1 MRRLLKQV
9 FIGLVSLS
17 KSITSMANAST
28 HTKCIVD
35 NQQSMSQPNLIKWY
49 LNGCSQ
55 GLWYYPFVSN
65 LVSFVETCNNLN
77 DLSKRVFLQDEAEDL
92 NVHVFTII
100 IGKLG

>member
-1 MRRLLKQV
+1 MCRLLTQV

-28 HTKCIVD
+28 QCIVD
-35 NQQSMSQPNLIKWY
+35 NQQCMSQLNLIKWY